1 MHKGINP
8 TSRTETAKRRRNAL
22 LVSKAERNFSKNDLE
37 QAIAQVQL
45 VLAECSDHLAALELH
60 ARILWK
66 QQDFKSLVRAT
77 DRLISL
83 NPFEPGYHSL
93 RGMSLR
99 ALGMYGEAAKALE
112 RDPSAA
118 KQLIDLEC
126 FQAALIKDT
135 IKHDQVFAS
144 KYAKDPVQ
152 ALTEKGFY
160 FKEREAALAWVS
172 QQVNSAKA
180 GTQRKKIGQ

>member
-1 MHKGINP
+1 MERGVNP
-8 TSRTETAKRRRNAL
+8 TSKGEIAKRRRNAL
-22 LVSKAERNFSKNDLE
+22 LIAKAERHFKKNE
-37 QAIAQVQL
+37 FEHSSSL
-45 VLAECSDHLAALELH
+45 VYSALSESPDHLAALELL

-66 QQDFKSLVRAT
+66 QQNFKALVRAT
-77 DRLISL
+77 NRLIIL

-112 RDPSAA
+112 RDPNAA
-118 KQLIDLEC
+118 NHLTDLEC

-135 IKHDQVFAS
+135 IKHDPIFAT
-144 KYAKDPVQ
+144 KYAKDPVK

-160 FKEREAALAWVS
+160 FKERDAALAWVRQEVTAS
-172 QQVNSAKA
+172 KA
-180 GTQRKKIGQ
+180 DIQRKG